1 VITFRTLPDWPI
13 PTAAVWLLTDIAE
26 AKGREQLYARQSPHV
41 LKSLREMALIQSAES
56 SNRIEGVTVE
66 RERLRPLVI
75 GAARPRDRS
84 EQEIHGYRRALDL
97 IHGSWAKLEIT
108 PRTIRRLH
116 ALCMAGS
123 GDAGRFKRIDNE
135 IVELRPGAPPLV
147 RFRPLSAADTPAA
160 MDELCRAYRA
170 VAVERRVPPLVAA
183 GALTLDF
190 LCVHPFRDGNGRV
203 SRLLTLLALYQ
214 QGHEVGRYVST
225 ERLIEDSRDE
235 YYDVLRR
242 SSEGWHSGRHDLLPW
257 LAYFLSIVRR
267 AYAEFEARA
276 GDVRAPRGAKTQAV
290 LDAVQR
296 SETPFTIAE
305 LERRC
310 PGVGR
315 DMVRRVLRDLKSRGA
330 VSVSGRGPAARW
342 MRRGNTSK
350 KGQ

>member
-1 VITFRTLPDWPI
+1 MITFRKLPQWPI

-26 AKGREQLYARQSPHV
+26 AKGRAQLYARQSPQV
-41 LKSLREMALIQSAES
+41 LKALREMALIQSAES

-66 RERLRPLVI
+66 RKRLRPLVL
-75 GAARPRDRS
+75 GGARPRDRS
-84 EQEIHGYRRALDL
+84 EQEVQGYRRALDL
-97 IHGSWAKLEIT
+97 VHGSWAKLEVT
-108 PRTIRRLH
+108 PQTIRRLH

-135 IVELRPGAPPLV
+135 IVELRPGAPPVV
-147 RFRPLSAADTPAA
+147 RFRPLSAAATPAA

-170 VAVERRVPPLVAA
+170 AIGERVVPDLVAV

-225 ERLIEDSRDE
+225 ERLIEDSCDD

-242 SSEGWHSGRHDLLPW
+242 SSEGWHSGRHELLPF

-267 AYAEFEARA
+267 AYVEFEGRA
-276 GDVRAPRGAKTQAV
+276 GDVRAPRGAKTRLV
-290 LDAVQR
+290 LDAVER
-296 SETPFTIAE
+296 FDAPFTIAE

-310 PGVGR
+310 PGVSR
-315 DMVRRVLRDLKSRGA
+315 DMVRRVLRDLKARGGI
-330 VSVSGRGPAARW
+330 SVTGRGPGARW
-342 MRRGNTSK
+342 ARRGTISK
-350 KGQ
+350 KG